1 MKKNLLL
8 LILILVSFD
17 MSGEGEIKLGIIGL
31 DTSHAT
37 AFIKSINDNE
47 KKDKAF
53 ENFRIVAAYPYGSKT
68 IESSARRIPEYTE
81 TAKKSGVEIV
91 GSISEL
97 LEKVDYVFLETNDGR
112 LHLDQAIEVFKSG
125 KPVFIDKPIAASL
138 ADGIAIYKLADIFKI
153 PLFSASSLRY
163 NPETEAVRS
172 GDYGKVLAADC
183 YSPAT
188 RESTHSEF
196 FWYGIH
202 GVEILYAV
210 MGTGCATVQCT
221 TAENQDVAVGVWE
234 DGRIGTF
241 RGTLKGVHDY
251 GGTAFCEKK
260 NVPAAKYDGYD
271 DLLKEVLKFFVTK
284 TPPVSAKETLEIYTF
299 MEATSV
305 SKKNGGKLVKL
316 IDIYNEAEKK
326 ADEIVKSKK

>member
-1 MKKNLLL
+1 MKKNLLF
-8 LILILVSFD
+8 LILILISFD
-17 MSGEGEIKLGIIGL
+17 MSGADVIKLGIIGL
-31 DTSHAT
+31 DTSHST

-47 KKDKAF
+47 KKEKEF

-91 GSISEL
+91 NSISEL
-97 LEKVDYVFLETNDGR
+97 LEKVDYVLLETNDGR

-138 ADGIAIYKLADIFKI
+138 SDGIAIYKLAEIYKI
-153 PLFSASSLRY
+153 PVFSASSLRF
-163 NPETEAVRS
+163 NPETETVRS
-172 GDYGKVLAADC
+172 GEYGKVLAADC

-188 RESTHSEF
+188 REPTHSDF

-210 MGTGCATVQCT
+210 MGTGCTTVQCVAT
-221 TAENQDVAVGVWE
+221 ENQDVAIGVWE
-234 DGRIGTF
+234 DDRIGTF
-241 RGTLKGVHDY
+241 RGTLKGTHDY

-271 DLLKEVLKFFVTK
+271 DLLKEVLKFFITK

-305 SKKNGGKLVKL
+305 SKKNGGKSVKL
-316 IDIYNEAEKK
+316 IDIYNDAEKK